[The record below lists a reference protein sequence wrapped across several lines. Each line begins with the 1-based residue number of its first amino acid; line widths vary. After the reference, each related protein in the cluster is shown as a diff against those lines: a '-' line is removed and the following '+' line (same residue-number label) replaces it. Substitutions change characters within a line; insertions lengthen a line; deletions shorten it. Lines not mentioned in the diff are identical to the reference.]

1 MTRLRSAS
9 TLLTSAMLLGVFAC
23 DSSTTGGNPPVPAD
37 SLSFIRL
44 APTAPPL
51 CADTV
56 SALFTKG
63 VDQQIALAFPES
75 GNLADCPNNTEDF
88 VRLKL
93 DAQSLLKYPDG
104 TPFQN
109 GDTVTITL
117 AWVGSD
123 SILFHLE
130 PTGLTFSSQHK
141 AELKIEYGKAGDD
154 LDQDGNTTAAD
165 TLIENQI
172 DIYREP
178 TLGAGY
184 TKVGT
189 AKLEDENE
197 IEAKLTGF
205 SRYAIAY

>member
-1 MTRLRSAS
+1 MTRLRTAFALLAAALLSSA
-9 TLLTSAMLLGVFAC
+9 LAC
-23 DSSTTGGNPPVPAD
+23 SSSTEAVPPIPAD
-37 SLSFIRL
+37 SLSFLRL
-44 APTAPPL
+44 AQTAPPL

-63 VDQQIALAFPES
+63 VDQEIALEFPET
-75 GNLADCPNNTEDF
+75 GDINDCPGNTEDF

-93 DAQSLLKYPDG
+93 DAQSLLRYPDG
-104 TPFQN
+104 TAFQT

-123 SILFHLE
+123 SILVHLE
-130 PTGLTFSSQHK
+130 PTGLTFSPSHR
-141 AELKIEYGKAGDD
+141 AELKIEYGEAGDD
-154 LDQDGNTTAAD
+154 LDHDGSTTAAD
-165 TLIENQI
+165 TLIENEI

-189 AKLEDENE
+189 GKLEDENE
-197 IEAKLTGF
+197 IEAKLNGF